1 MKQLVLLLT
10 VFCLLFSAFALA
22 APVSP
27 EELPGKP
34 FADFSFTDTEEQ
46 EYTLSA
52 LLKEKQLVV
61 ISLFA
66 SWCPPCQA
74 EFPAMQKVRDRHAD
88 EMEVLALSAY
98 DGDTMEDMA
107 AFKAKYAPGLPFG
120 LTAGTGILDQVALA
134 AYPTNLFIDRFGNVG
149 YAAAGAFPSEISFE
163 RTVRAF
169 LGDSYS
175 DSLALTEPV
184 PGETEI
190 KLLNEG
196 AREADIIWQGAPTGL
211 KFSILGDGEAV
222 FALNASEEFDPAA
235 SCVRNL
241 MTDEPT
247 PLSDLPV
254 TDGEYRFTCE
264 NAEDGK
270 ALILSFEAS
279 YYGAVETASIIVVRG
294 EKNAQVVLDPYIEAG
309 YDVSWQYAGE

>member
-10 VFCLLFSAFALA
+10 VLCLFSACALA

-27 EELPGKP
+27 KELPGKP
-34 FADFSFTDTEEQ
+34 FADFSFTDTEGR
-46 EYTLSA
+46 EYTLST

-88 EMEVLALSAY
+88 EMAVLALSAY

-120 LTAGTGILDQVALA
+120 LTAGTGILDQVALT

-149 YAAAGAFPSEISFE
+149 YAAAGAFPTEISFE

-169 LGDSYS
+169 LGENYS
-175 DSLALTEPV
+175 ETAALTEPM

-190 KLLNEG
+190 RLLNEG
-196 AREADIIWQGAPTGL
+196 AREADIVWQGAPTGL
-211 KFSILGDGEAV
+211 KFSILGDEEAV
-222 FALNASEEFDPAA
+222 FALSASEDFDPAA

-241 MTDEPT
+241 MTDETT
-247 PLSDLPV
+247 PLADLPV
-254 TDGEYRFTCE
+254 TDGAYRLTCE

-309 YDVSWQYAGE
+309 YDVSWQYAEE